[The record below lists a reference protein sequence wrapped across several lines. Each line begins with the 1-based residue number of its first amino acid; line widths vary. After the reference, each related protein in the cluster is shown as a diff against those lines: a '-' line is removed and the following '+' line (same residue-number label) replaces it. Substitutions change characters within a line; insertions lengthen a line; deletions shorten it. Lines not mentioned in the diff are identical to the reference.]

1 VAAAAGGALETV
13 VDGET
18 GVHFPPGDADALAE
32 IMRYSDFESFEPDRI
47 VERAGRFSESR
58 FQQRLAQ
65 AVRRVAGG
73 AAPSVA

>member
-1 VAAAAGGALETV
+1 
-13 VDGET
+13 
-18 GVHFPPGDADALAE
+18 
-32 IMRYSDFESFEPDRI
+32 MRYSDFESFEPDRI
-47 VERAGRFSESR
+47 VERAGRFSEGR